1 MRWRRRRWSGV
12 LATRAGA
19 RASSTV
25 SGLSNLPVENN
36 LESAVDGQRR
46 IYYWGV
52 TSVVALQCIVG
63 GIMGALRLEPFL
75 GVIRHL
81 GYPDYFMVILGVS
94 YVLAGL
100 TLLAPA
106 VPRLKEWAYVG
117 LVFNYTGAAVS
128 HLAAR
133 DGLETLIAPLIS
145 GALTIASRSLR
156 PTNRRG

>member
-1 MRWRRRRWSGV
+1 
-12 LATRAGA
+12 
-19 RASSTV
+19 
-25 SGLSNLPVENN
+25 
-36 LESAVDGQRR
+36 
-46 IYYWGV
+46 
-52 TSVVALQCIVG
+52 
-63 GIMGALRLEPFL
+63 MGALRLEPFL
-75 GVIRHL
+75 GVVRHL

-156 PTNRRG
+156 PTNRRGALGMTEDP